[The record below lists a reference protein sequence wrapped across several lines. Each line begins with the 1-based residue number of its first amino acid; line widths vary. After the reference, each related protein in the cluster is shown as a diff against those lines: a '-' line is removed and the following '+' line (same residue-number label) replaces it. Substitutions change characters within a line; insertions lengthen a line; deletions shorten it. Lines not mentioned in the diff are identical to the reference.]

1 MCTCIEEFFNMNF
14 CSLLRHKKKSIK
26 TNLMDFEYF
35 NLKKFSYF
43 NKSKTNDGNKPKA
56 IFKTIDT
63 TAVA

>member
-1 MCTCIEEFFNMNF
+1 MNF

-26 TNLMDFEYF
+26 TYLMDFQYF

-43 NKSKTNDGNKPKA
+43 NKSKINDGNKPKA